1 LPKPPRAPDDGSQPP
16 AAVLVFIAVLLI
28 GLPALATVLEW
39 FGISWRSFL
48 PHGESDNWTIAAMFS
63 PLVIVPLIILTVKLW
78 QAHRA
83 AKWQQVTGRI
93 TKSEIGTQ
101 YHQFA
106 GAESTVRN
114 MPDVEYEFSVA
125 GVSYRGA
132 RIAIT
137 DTSGE
142 DIEPALDRYPV
153 GKAVTVYYD
162 PADPNN
168 CVLEREIPKGLV
180 SGCMLILVVL
190 ALGIVGFYF
199 AVTNAT
205 RLLAGIIPDK
215 GNAPATVFAI
225 CFGLAVLWLFLGF
238 RNYVHQAAKW
248 PTVRGK
254 VETSTT
260 ESYVKREDGRDQT
273 EYTPVV
279 EYVYQVRGHD
289 YRSRQINLGIQVGGS
304 QFIADKIA
312 AKYPQGSDVTVHYN
326 PENPSSAALENPGGY
341 AWLLLVVAIICFAI
355 ALFASGFF
363 R

>member
-1 LPKPPRAPDDGSQPP
+1 MPKPPRTPDDGSQPP
-16 AAVLVFIAVLLI
+16 AAVLVFIAILLI

-39 FGISWRSFL
+39 FGVSWRSFL
-48 PHGESDNWTIAAMFS
+48 PHGDSDNWTIAAMFS
-63 PLVIVPLIILTVKLW
+63 PLVVVPLIILVVKLW

-93 TKSEIGTQ
+93 TKSGIGTQ
-101 YHQFA
+101 HHQFA
-106 GAESTVRN
+106 GAATTVRN
-114 MPDVEYEFSVA
+114 MPDVEYDFSVA
-125 GVSYRGA
+125 GVAYRGA

-142 DIEPALDRYPV
+142 DIEPALERYPV

-180 SGCMLILVVL
+180 SGCMLILAVL
-190 ALGIVGFYF
+190 AVGIVGFYF

-205 RLLAGIIPDK
+205 HLLTGIISDK
-215 GNAPATVFAI
+215 GNAPATVFAL
-225 CFGLAVLWLFLGF
+225 CFGLAVLWLFFGY

-248 PTVRGK
+248 PTVPGK

-260 ESYVKREDGRDQT
+260 ESYVKREDGRDET
-273 EYTPVV
+273 HYAPVV
-279 EYVYQVRGHD
+279 EYVYQVRGRE
-289 YRSRQINLGIQVGGS
+289 YRSRQIKLGVEIEGS
-304 QFIADKIA
+304 QFIADGIVK
-312 AKYPQGSDVTVHYN
+312 KYSQGSDVIVHYN
-326 PENPSSAALENPGGY
+326 PENPSNAALENPGGY
-341 AWLLLVVAIICFAI
+341 AWFLLVIASICFAI
-355 ALFASGFF
+355 AVFASGFF

>member
-1 LPKPPRAPDDGSQPP
+1 MAIP
-16 AAVLVFIAVLLI
+16 
-28 GLPALATVLEW
+28 T
-39 FGISWRSFL
+39 
-48 PHGESDNWTIAAMFS
+48 TIAAMFA
-63 PLVIVPLIILTVKLW
+63 PLVVVPLIILTVKLW

-93 TKSEIGTQ
+93 TKSGIGTQ
-101 YHQFA
+101 HHQFA
-106 GAESTVRN
+106 GEATTVRN

-125 GVSYRGA
+125 GRTYRGE

-142 DIEPALDRYPV
+142 DIEPALQRYPL
-153 GKAVTVYYD
+153 GKEVTVYYD
-162 PADPNN
+162 PSDPNN

-190 ALGIVGFYF
+190 AVGGVGFYF

-205 RLLAGIIPDK
+205 HLLAGIIPDK
-215 GNAPATVFAI
+215 GNAPATVFAV
-225 CFGLAVLWLFLGF
+225 CFGLTVVWFFLGY

-254 VETSTT
+254 VEASTT
-260 ESYVKREDGRDQT
+260 ESYIKREDNRDET
-273 EYTPVV
+273 HYVPVV
-279 EYVYQVRGHD
+279 EYVYQVQGHD
-289 YRSRQINLGIQVGGS
+289 YRSRQIKLGVTVDGS

-326 PENPSSAALENPGGY
+326 PDNPSNAVLENPGSY
-341 AWLLLVVAIICFAI
+341 AWFLLVIALICFAI